1 MKNPNEKIV
10 SITFNG
16 MDPYDGSLMTEDNI
30 LFTVNEQYADDEYIC
45 KAYEVYDSMWD
56 SGNEFDTFNDFIE
69 NAEYTEFEE
78 LDKDTQTIIEENF
91 DELNEIITEWSVET
105 YLKVFNFLYP
115 EANANE
121 IKIDKKHTF
130 EW

>member
-10 SITFNG
+10 SITFNE
-16 MDPYDGSLMTEDNI
+16 MDPYDGSLMIEDNI

-45 KAYEVYDSMWD
+45 KAYKVYDSIWD
-56 SGNEFDTFNDFIE
+56 SGNEFDTFDDFIE

-78 LDKDTQTIIEENF
+78 LDKEIQTIIEENF
-91 DELNEIITEWSVET
+91 DELNEIITEWSIET
-105 YLKVFNFLYP
+105 YLKVFKFLYP

-121 IKIDKKHTF
+121 INIDKKHTF